1 MLSSQPFLSA
11 LDSLSNIHLLLRLN
25 DEDGYELYNNIDSSG
40 GVIISHQSKMSRT
53 IMIQR
58 LFTSSPVHLIRR
70 Y

>member
-11 LDSLSNIHLLLRLN
+11 LDGIRFLLRLN

-40 GVIISHQSKMSRT
+40 GNIISHQSKMNRT

-58 LFTSSPVHLIRR
+58 LFTSSPVHLIRLKLL
-70 Y
+70 